1 MSPRFSI
8 ITERPK
14 DGASQ
19 EQLDRFYQRYAF
31 ALPYAKGKTV
41 LELACGAG
49 IGLGLLAG
57 EAAKVIGGD
66 IDPENVVTA
75 QSVASRYPNVTVQT
89 MDAQSIPLADNS
101 VDVVLLYEA
110 IYYIPDVNRMLAEV
124 RRVLSPGGVIIVV
137 SANRLWLDFNPSKYS
152 VRYYSKSELMDILA
166 ASGFKPTLYKSYDVD
181 AAHASSVPS
190 RLKRTAVRWGLIP
203 KSMFFKQF
211 LKRIFMGKL
220 VRLPNDI
227 REINSTYSPPKPVAP
242 NDPNDQFKVIF
253 AVGVSA

>member
-1 MSPRFSI
+1 MPPRFSI

-31 ALPYAKGKTV
+31 ALPFAKGKTV
-41 LELACGAG
+41 LDLACGAG
-49 IGLGLLAG
+49 IGLGLLAS
-57 EAAKVIGGD
+57 ESTKVIGGD
-66 IDPENVVTA
+66 IDPENVASA
-75 QSVASRYPNVTVQT
+75 QAVASHYPNVTVQM
-89 MDAQSIPLADNS
+89 MDAQSIPLTDNS

-124 RRVLSPGGVIIVV
+124 RRVLNPGGVIIIV

-152 VRYYSKSELMDILA
+152 VHYYSKSELVNMLG

-181 AAHASSVPS
+181 AAHASSMVS

-211 LKRIFMGKL
+211 LKRVFMGKL

-227 REINSTYSPPKPVAP
+227 REISIAHSPPTPISP
-242 NDPNDQFKVIF
+242 DDPNDQFKVIF
-253 AVGVSA
+253 AVGVSE